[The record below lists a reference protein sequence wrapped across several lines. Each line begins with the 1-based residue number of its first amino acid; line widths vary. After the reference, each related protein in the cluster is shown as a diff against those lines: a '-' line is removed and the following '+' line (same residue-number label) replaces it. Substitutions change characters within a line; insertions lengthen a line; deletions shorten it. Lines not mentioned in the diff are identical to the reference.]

1 MENYVAK
8 ELAKN
13 FLKKCDLL
21 GLTVGRDAKSEELT
35 IVGDPS
41 RVQAVSAELQC
52 CPDIKS
58 GILQLLKDE
67 ELKAEKAHSL
77 EFEVHNLADV
87 IEKTQEKLDSII
99 SALNNTSGSVEE
111 IQAHLEDISVRLCDL
126 VDGRDD

>member
-1 MENYVAK
+1 MENYIAK

-21 GLTVGRDAKSEELT
+21 GLTVCMDAERKELT
-35 IVGDPS
+35 ITGDSS

-58 GILQLLKDE
+58 EILQLLKDE

-87 IEKTQEKLDSII
+87 IVKTHKKLDLMV
-99 SALNNTSGSVEE
+99 SALDAASCSIQNIQYSLNN
-111 IQAHLEDISVRLCDL
+111 ISESLCDL
-126 VDGRDD
+126 VDNSD